1 MKIVK
6 NLIKFL
12 YKTSEFNPLR
22 KFLNQYKNNSIIFCL
37 HSFAK
42 EAKNKRGSKI

>member
-6 NLIKFL
+6 NLIKKFL

-22 KFLNQYKNNSIIFCL
+22 KFLNQYKNNSIIFVYIEFCQR
-37 HSFAK
+37 S
-42 EAKNKRGSKI
+42 